1 MKILFDNQGRLSE
14 VIFAEGENQEACLKT
29 LDHYIDKLAET
40 SKYAMDKNAEAAK
53 YNAEANKYAADKNL
67 EANVH
72 VMEYN
77 YAMASLKFNN
87 QLKPC
92 NLDND
97 PNKGIELTT

>member
-14 VIFAEGENQEACLKT
+14 VVFAEGENQEACLKT
-29 LDHYIDKLAET
+29 LDHYIDKLAEA
-40 SKYAMDKNAEAAK
+40 SKYAMDK
-53 YNAEANKYAADKNL
+53 NAEANKYAADKNL
-67 EANVH
+67 EANVR

-77 YAMASLKFNN
+77 YAMASLTANN

-92 NLDND
+92 NVDDD

>member
-14 VIFAEGENQEACLKT
+14 VVFAEGENQEACLKT
-29 LDHYIDKLAET
+29 LDHYIDKLAEA
-40 SKYAMDKNAEAAK
+40 SKYAMDK
-53 YNAEANKYAADKNL
+53 NAEANKYAADKNL
-67 EANVH
+67 EANVR

-77 YAMASLKFNN
+77 YATASLTANN

-92 NLDND
+92 NVDDD

>member
-1 MKILFDNQGRLSE
+1 MKVIFDNQGRLSE

-40 SKYAMDKNAEAAK
+40 SKYAMDKNI
-53 YNAEANKYAADKNL
+53 
-67 EANVH
+67 EANVR

-77 YAMASLKFNN
+77 YAMASLTAND

-92 NLDND
+92 NVDND
-97 PNKGIELTT
+97 PNKGIELTR

>member
-1 MKILFDNQGRLSE
+1 MKVIFDNQGRLSE

-40 SKYAMDKNAEAAK
+40 SKYAMGKNV
-53 YNAEANKYAADKNL
+53 EANA
-67 EANVH
+67 H

-77 YAMASLKFNN
+77 YAMASLAANN

-92 NLDND
+92 NVNEKSGKDID
-97 PNKGIELTT
+97 